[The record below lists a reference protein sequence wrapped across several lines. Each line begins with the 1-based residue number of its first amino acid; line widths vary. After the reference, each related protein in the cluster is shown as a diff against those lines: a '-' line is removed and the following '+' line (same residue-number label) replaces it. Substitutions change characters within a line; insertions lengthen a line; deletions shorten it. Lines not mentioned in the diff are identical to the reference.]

1 MIRNNMKQYKIYKP
15 ETMENDYA
23 QSKLIH
29 TYLCDADI
37 SVFIKEQ
44 KTDETDPRYIKA
56 THIGLTSCNDIK
68 ENYKIENS
76 DGESFIVKL
85 MLPSGIVYKH
95 FLLEEYK

>member
-15 ETMENDYA
+15 EVIENAYA
-23 QSKLIH
+23 QSKLAH
-29 TYLCDADI
+29 TYLCDANI

-44 KTDETDPRYIKA
+44 KVEETDPRYIKA

-76 DGESFIVKL
+76 DGECFIVKL
-85 MLPSGIVYKH
+85 MLPSGSIYKH
-95 FLLEEYK
+95 FLLEECK